1 MRRAAWLSP
10 FARFSGTFTYVCL
23 GAHDGQALI
32 GQVMHKAQA
41 SIANCTFLAPRS
53 ALDSPML
60 AELLE
65 QLLKSAGARGA
76 QALLA
81 EIKEGSQA
89 FSALRQLGFS
99 SYARQRV
106 WQISRPARREANPS
120 LWRPVF
126 DRDEL
131 AVHLLRNS
139 LMPGQVQQIE
149 GDNFGKLEGYVYYR
163 RDELQAYFEIKR
175 GPRGIWLQ
183 PFFHLD
189 AEPVDYML
197 ADLIAK
203 LRPRPSRPLYVS
215 LRSYQDWLEAPLQDQ
230 GARPGPYQASMVR
243 RTVLPLKVEDAR
255 RVPVPNR
262 RTEPT
267 TPIHALI
274 PNRRVELEWTTY
286 DQTPNYR

>member
-1 MRRAAWLSP
+1 LAG
-10 FARFSGTFTYVCL
+10 FNGTFTFVCF
-23 GAHDGQALI
+23 GANDGQALI
-32 GQVMHKAQA
+32 GQVGHKAQA
-41 SIANCTFLAPRS
+41 TVAHCTFLAPRS
-53 ALDSPML
+53 ALDSPLL

-65 QLLKSAGARGA
+65 GLLMRVGARGA

-81 EIKEGSQA
+81 DIEEGSQA
-89 FSALRQLGFS
+89 FSALRQAGFS

-106 WQISRPARREANPS
+106 WQISNAPRSATNPAS
-120 LWRPVF
+120 WRAAVE
-126 DRDEL
+126 RDEL
-131 AVHLLRNS
+131 TVHLLRNS
-139 LMPGQVQQIE
+139 LMSGQVQQIE
-149 GDNFGKLEGYVYYR
+149 GDNFGKLDGYVYYR
-163 RDELQAYFEIKR
+163 GNELQAYAEVKR
-175 GPRGIWLQ
+175 GPSGIWLQ

-189 AEPVDYML
+189 ADPVDQML

-215 LRSYQDWLEAPLQDQ
+215 LRSYQDWLEAPLQDL
-230 GARPGPYQASMVR
+230 GARPGPYQAAMVR

-274 PNRRVELEWTTY
+274 PNRRVEPEWMTY